1 MTNDLDELRKKITSS
16 SKCNSV
22 KDDKEKR
29 IDCVETDK
37 VQCSAETATVQPMK
51 HAKAQGIVS
60 KEQNIWSA
68 EIGQHTGS
76 AETTAMHRKKLM
88 QKWKAAQNS
97 NPGETAKIHRTQPMK
112 HAKVQGMDS
121 KEQNIVCAE
130 TIQKTGSAETTTG
143 QGLQLSW
150 IGKRPRQ
157 RRWKH

>member
-22 KDDKEKR
+22 KDDKE
-29 IDCVETDK
+29 
-37 VQCSAETATVQPMK
+37 QCSAETTTMN
-51 HAKAQGIVS
+51 HAEAQGIVS

-68 EIGQHTGS
+68 EIGQNTGS

-88 QKWKAAQNS
+88 RKWMAAQNS

-130 TIQKTGSAETTTG
+130 TTQKTGSAETTTG

-150 IGKRPRQ
+150 IGKKLRLKK
-157 RRWKH
+157 WKH

>member
-37 VQCSAETATVQPMK
+37 VQCSAETTTMN
-51 HAKAQGIVS
+51 HAEAQGIVS

-68 EIGQHTGS
+68 EIGQNTGS

-88 QKWKAAQNS
+88 RKWMAAQN
-97 NPGETAKIHRTQPMK
+97 NTPGETAKIHRTQPMK

-130 TIQKTGSAETTTG
+130 TTQKTGSAETTTG

-150 IGKRPRQ
+150 IGKKLRLKK
-157 RRWKH
+157 WKH